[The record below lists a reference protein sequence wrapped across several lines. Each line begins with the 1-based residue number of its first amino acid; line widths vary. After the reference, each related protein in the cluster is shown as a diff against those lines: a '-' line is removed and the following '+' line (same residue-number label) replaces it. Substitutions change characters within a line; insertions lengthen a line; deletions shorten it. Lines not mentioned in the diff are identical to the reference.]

1 MQASVSANVCFL
13 GVHGKK
19 RSAPTGA
26 HGPRGKSRIIARSG
40 NLAEYSYLGCI
51 EAEKQNRPCL
61 MTGMVTGFGTG

>member
-26 HGPRGKSRIIARSG
+26 RGPAGATRPSCRNELNRSRR
-40 NLAEYSYLGCI
+40 
-51 EAEKQNRPCL
+51 
-61 MTGMVTGFGTG
+61 